1 MLYVS
6 SMAGYDQR
14 LLEDGKTNR
23 FLPRENA
30 SYCFLSVVFFDS
42 DSDPRLLRAQHSL
55 RRVLFFLFSV
65 QQVKPTHRRRINKK
79 GKDEFSFHVGLA
91 VFCQFEAISVPV
103 AIIRGEAIF
112 CRFVFV

>member
-30 SYCFLSVVFFDS
+30 SHCFFAVVFFDNS
-42 DSDPRLLRAQHSL
+42 RTRPHRAQHLVYDGLILS
-55 RRVLFFLFSV
+55 FLCV
-65 QQVKPTHRRRINKK
+65 A
-79 GKDEFSFHVGLA
+79 GLA
-91 VFCQFEAISVPV
+91 YQCKLTGKGGWVGAK
-103 AIIRGEAIF
+103 
-112 CRFVFV
+112 